1 MKITATALGVMLL
14 AGCGGTSGTAAAP
27 PSSTAPSATTV
38 PSASPSVDLAAAYL
52 AAVAPA
58 NRTVDVF
65 NAKIDGL
72 NTAAE
77 ASAAVAPVVASFSAV
92 EQKLARLPWTGQAAT
107 DARAVI
113 GASAALRA
121 SLQSAAEAD
130 VFSASTLRAAF
141 NRDAAQFG
149 AAVTVLR
156 ADLGLPPAS

>member
-1 MKITATALGVMLL
+1 MKISAVAALLVAATA
-14 AGCGGTSGTAAAP
+14 CGGSSGVAAERP
-27 PSSTAPSATTV
+27 APSQPASQA
-38 PSASPSVDLAAAYL
+38 PAPSPSVDLAAAYL

-77 ASAAVAPVVASFSAV
+77 ASAAAAPVIASFSAV